1 MNQGAKRRRSPRVAF
16 RLALALTLGLSTWT
30 LAQSNG
36 NGEWKTEHL
45 TLKNGRT
52 YAGLMLKEPAE
63 EIVFQ
68 VVKRKPGRA
77 PVVFSARFPRSE
89 IKRLD
94 KLTGKEREE
103 LIGRING
110 LTAAGSL
117 EDPRLKYPELK
128 PAVFVGS
135 ERKDGLRYESDH
147 FELFSNAGEDVVRRA
162 AARLEQVY
170 AAYTFHLPPV
180 NRPAKPN
187 TTTRIYLFQ
196 SLPEYQAVL
205 KGRNIFNP
213 AFYDS
218 AANEIIC
225 AAELKPLAKQLDE
238 VRRHQADQLERLKKQ
253 EAEVGRLPKG
263 EVQDR
268 ARQQL
273 QDARREL
280 AAAGSRN
287 EELFRVATRQLF
299 HSLYHE
305 AFHAYL
311 ANFVFPPDKGE
322 VPRWLNEGLAQIFE
336 TAITD
341 GNELN
346 VGQVDPA
353 RLELAKA
360 LANKG
365 ALAPLAELL
374 KSSSAQFVVAH
385 GQDRQAADR
394 YYLTAWAL
402 THYLMIERKL
412 LGSDNLDEFLAALNG
427 KLDPVKGTRERPA
440 DPLEA
445 MSKLAGTPIPQLEK
459 DLSDYVLKLQP

>member
-1 MNQGAKRRRSPRVAF
+1 MMRRLLPGFPIRRAPAGC
-16 RLALALTLGLSTWT
+16 ALALLLAAAA

-36 NGEWKTEHL
+36 DGDWKLEQV
-45 TLKNGRT
+45 TLKNGRS
-52 YAGLMLKEPAE
+52 YGGLVLKEPADE
-63 EIVFQ
+63 VVFQ
-68 VVKRKPGRA
+68 IVRRKPGRV
-77 PVVFSARFPRSE
+77 PVVFTATFPRGE
-89 IKRLD
+89 VKRLD
-94 KLTGKEREE
+94 KLAGKDRDE
-103 LIGRING
+103 LVARINA
-110 LTAAGSL
+110 LTADGTPD
-117 EDPRLKYPELK
+117 DPRLKYPELK

-162 AARLEQVY
+162 AARLEQIY
-170 AAYTFHLPPV
+170 AAYAFHLPPV

-213 AFYDS
+213 AFYDAS
-218 AANEIIC
+218 ANEIIC
-225 AAELKPLAKQLDE
+225 AAELKPLTRQLEE
-238 VRRHQADQLERLKKQ
+238 VRRHQAEQLERLKKQ
-253 EAEVGRLPKG
+253 EAEVARLPKG
-263 EVQDR
+263 EVQER

-273 QDARREL
+273 QEARREL
-280 AAAGSRN
+280 TVAAARN
-287 EELFRVATRQLF
+287 EELFRAATRQLF

-336 TAITD
+336 TAITA

-353 RLELAKA
+353 RLEMAKTLAGKDG
-360 LANKG
+360 LV
-365 ALAPLAELL
+365 PLTDLL
-374 KSSSAQFVVAH
+374 RSNAAQFVVAH

-402 THYLMIERKL
+402 MHYLMIERKL
-412 LGSDNLDEFLAALNG
+412 LGSAALDDYLAALNG

-445 MSKLAGTPIPQLEK
+445 LSKLAGQPIPQLDKE
-459 DLSDYVLKLQP
+459 LRDYILKLQP